1 MDDTHPNGMD
11 AKILYCME
19 TSQMP
24 GQQSDYLIVVMKPV
38 KAGGA
43 KGVKNSCFLCQKQ
56 KITREVTIMQNEMQ
70 KIRYQSENFD
80 KVQGVMHYVNADSLR
95 EAHKRQK
102 KGKAKGIDGI
112 GKDAYGENLD
122 ENISDLLVRMKRFQY
137 KPKPV
142 RRVYIPKGNGK
153 YRPLGIPSY
162 EDRLVQS
169 VMADILNATYEPRFL
184 DCSYGFRPGRSA
196 HDVVRVV
203 ENAIDSGEIHWV
215 LEADIKGFF
224 DHVDHKQLMEFLR
237 QDIDDSDYLRYIAR
251 FLKSGVMEEE
261 QVVYNEEGTPQGG
274 LISPVLAN
282 VYLHYVLDDW
292 IENTVRP
299 LMHGKMCY
307 VRYADDFLILF
318 QLEDDA
324 RRVMGVLPK
333 RLGRYG
339 LELAA
344 DKTRIFP
351 FDRNGGSKENF
362 DFLGFTFYMGK
373 TRGGRIRV
381 KVRSS
386 KKKLKNKRSELRIWL
401 DRNLKTPVRELMEKL
416 NAKLRGHEGYYAV
429 NGNYRSVLGFW
440 YYAQWRTHAMLN
452 RRGGKRRLTWEKFG
466 KIWNFHIPNPRIRVQ
481 IW

>member
-19 TSQMP
+19 TLQMP

-38 KAGGA
+38 KAGGV

-102 KGKAKGIDGI
+102 KEKAKGIDGI
-112 GKDAYGENLD
+112 SKDAYGENLD

-184 DCSYGFRPGRSA
+184 DCSYGFRPNRRA
-196 HDVVRVV
+196 HDVIRIVK
-203 ENAIDSGEIHWV
+203 NAIDSGEIHWV

-224 DHVDHKQLMEFLR
+224 DHVDHK
-237 QDIDDSDYLRYIAR
+237 
-251 FLKSGVMEEE
+251 
-261 QVVYNEEGTPQGG
+261 
-274 LISPVLAN
+274 
-282 VYLHYVLDDW
+282 
-292 IENTVRP
+292 
-299 LMHGKMCY
+299 
-307 VRYADDFLILF
+307 
-318 QLEDDA
+318 
-324 RRVMGVLPK
+324 
-333 RLGRYG
+333 
-339 LELAA
+339 
-344 DKTRIFP
+344 
-351 FDRNGGSKENF
+351 
-362 DFLGFTFYMGK
+362 
-373 TRGGRIRV
+373 
-381 KVRSS
+381 
-386 KKKLKNKRSELRIWL
+386 
-401 DRNLKTPVRELMEKL
+401 
-416 NAKLRGHEGYYAV
+416 
-429 NGNYRSVLGFW
+429 
-440 YYAQWRTHAMLN
+440 
-452 RRGGKRRLTWEKFG
+452 
-466 KIWNFHIPNPRIRVQ
+466 
-481 IW
+481 